1 MREKRGNNA
10 QYQKDING
18 WPACSDG
25 SRLRR
30 HRDKSALRD
39 EIDCAIT
46 TYLIVVSR
54 VNVQKINETDP
65 ITKSGLIPV
74 NPPLSSTIDFIT

>member
-1 MREKRGNNA
+1 MDKKIVYHSQEMREKRGNNA

-39 EIDCAIT
+39 EIDC
-46 TYLIVVSR
+46 
-54 VNVQKINETDP
+54 
-65 ITKSGLIPV
+65 
-74 NPPLSSTIDFIT
+74 